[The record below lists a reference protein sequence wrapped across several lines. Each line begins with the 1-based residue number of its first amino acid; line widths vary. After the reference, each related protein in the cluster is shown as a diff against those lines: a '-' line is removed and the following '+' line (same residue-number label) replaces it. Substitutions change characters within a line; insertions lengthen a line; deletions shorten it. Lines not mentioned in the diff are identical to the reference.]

1 MEGTR
6 LGSGPGW
13 RVPSGIT
20 ATRPRVDNG
29 WRQPTV
35 GPDGEPLTPWYGFE
49 PPDEPPMPP
58 FPPRPPEPPWPP
70 VPPWPP
76 CPPSEP
82 GRPGHRPHPGL
93 PGLLRRTRY
102 RPGHRP
108 VQERLER
115 RVLPARLACW
125 ERETSGVGC
134 GAGGTEDRPEP
145 VSFPSVFAAASMTW
159 LEPER
164 SIPSVA
170 DGGERRRVV
179 WTGSGVHD
187 LARTGMVRAVR
198 LDVRRGLG
206 FPRVIAN
213 TAVRRVVAVR
223 AAGLPVLGQQ
233 VLMPEARPGRER
245 PNSPGLPWDAESTDA
260 APEFN
265 ALPRP
270 LVLPVVAAC
279 TTPAVT
285 WAAALMALDRSCRHA
300 PACRR

>member
-70 VPPWPP
+70 VPPVPPWPP

-82 GRPGHRPHPGL
+82 WPPWPPSAPWPPWPPSAYALPPWPPAGPGAPGT
-93 PGLLRRTRY
+93 PGA
-102 RPGHRP
+102 PGA
-108 VQERLER
+108 LG
-115 RVLPARLACW
+115 VLGT
-125 ERETSGVGC
+125 ETSGVGC

-170 DGGERRRVV
+170 DGGSGGASFGREAASMTWLEPEWSAPSG
-179 WTGSGVHD
+179 WTSGVD
-187 LARTGMVRAVR
+187 WVFRASSPTPPF
-198 LDVRRGLG
+198 DV
-206 FPRVIAN
+206 
-213 TAVRRVVAVR
+213 
-223 AAGLPVLGQQ
+223 
-233 VLMPEARPGRER
+233 
-245 PNSPGLPWDAESTDA
+245 
-260 APEFN
+260 
-265 ALPRP
+265 
-270 LVLPVVAAC
+270 
-279 TTPAVT
+279 
-285 WAAALMALDRSCRHA
+285 
-300 PACRR
+300 